1 MFAMK
6 RGLCLGCGIDE
17 RAFLKWKNYITLLND
32 PGNSTV
38 EAISDGNECRV
49 FQSCEARHSAGGKKI
64 VHGRFYVTQIATK
77 AVTK

>member
-38 EAISDGNECRV
+38 EAISDGN
-49 FQSCEARHSAGGKKI
+49 
-64 VHGRFYVTQIATK
+64 
-77 AVTK
+77 